1 MQILESITSTF
12 RGRRMA
18 FGQLKPSSPTKL
30 DGKTV
35 NRWAIYKE
43 LCIAKSVF
51 GINDRC
57 LAVISSLLS
66 FLPENEITVKN
77 GLVVFPSNRQLSL
90 RAHGMPESTV
100 RRHIATLIESGLI
113 ARRDSPNGKRYAY
126 KNEAGQ
132 VEEAFGF
139 SLAPLLYRA
148 EEISQAAK
156 QIQADA
162 ALLKRKR
169 EQITLQRRDLT
180 QMINAALADS
190 PSSFWQNVHL
200 RFRVIVDA
208 IPRRAST
215 TELQDIL
222 DKLTALRAEIDKAL
236 IQMNNIEEMS
246 TNHNQNERH
255 HIESLP
261 ESHFESQNIKMNDL
275 KASSSSFTETTIKT
289 SKPDPTKQISLD
301 TVLRAC
307 PDIKDYKPTGITS
320 WRDLIEA
327 TRTVSAFLGITR
339 SAYHEACQ
347 VMGVEGLSATIA
359 GILQRIREIGS
370 AGGYLRSLTH
380 KARVGD
386 FSIAQMLL
394 SLMKANRSQH
404 ALS

>member
-1 MQILESITSTF
+1 
-12 RGRRMA
+12 MA

-156 QIQADA
+156 RIQADA

-339 SAYHEACQ
+339 SAYHEAFQ

-359 GILQRIREIGS
+359 GILQRISEIGS

-380 KARVGD
+380 KARVGE

>member
-1 MQILESITSTF
+1 
-12 RGRRMA
+12 MA

-156 QIQADA
+156 RIQADA

-380 KARVGD
+380 KARVGE

>member
-1 MQILESITSTF
+1 
-12 RGRRMA
+12 MA

-156 QIQADA
+156 RIQADA

-215 TELQDIL
+215 AELQDIL

-380 KARVGD
+380 KARVGE